1 MAKGQPVSTENLEV
15 ARAIEH
21 RVRAA
26 GTSFYWAMRLQ
37 PEEKRRALFAVYA
50 FCREVD
56 DIADSTAPVKTK
68 VSRLRKWRTAI
79 ASLYQG
85 KADNLTARALLPAV
99 RGYKLERA
107 AFLAIIDGMEMD
119 ATGPIRAPSWKTLD
133 LYCARVA
140 CAVGLLCIRI
150 FGEPGKSGKET
161 ADALGRAL
169 QLTNILRDLRE
180 DAGWGRLYLP
190 KELLEKH
197 GITDTDPEKILEN
210 PKLDAACRDLAKEAE
225 KEFAR
230 AEAAIARCD
239 QSAIRPAVMM
249 KDVYKRT
256 LARLKRRGFTPG
268 AVAKG
273 EGAVGKAAR
282 KLEKF
287 LVALKSLA

>member
-15 ARAIEH
+15 ARAIER

-56 DIADSTAPVKTK
+56 DIADSTAPVKAK
-68 VSRLRKWRTAI
+68 VARLRKWRTVI
-79 ASLYQG
+79 ANLYRG

-99 RGYKLERA
+99 RAYKLERA
-107 AFLAIIDGMEMD
+107 AFFAIIDGMEMD
-119 ATGPIRAPSWKTLD
+119 ATGPIRAPAWKTLD

-140 CAVGLLCIRI
+140 SAVGLLCIRI
-150 FGEPGKSGKET
+150 FGEPGKPGKET

-169 QLTNILRDLRE
+169 QLTNILRDLKE

-190 KELLEKH
+190 KELLQKH
-197 GITDTDPEKILEN
+197 GITAAEPEKVLAH
-210 PKLDAACRDLAKEAE
+210 PKLDAVCRDLAKEAE
-225 KEFAR
+225 REFAR
-230 AEAAIARCD
+230 AEAAIAKYD
-239 QSAIRPAVMM
+239 SDAIRPAVMM
-249 KDVYKRT
+249 KEVYQRT
-256 LARLKRRGFTPG
+256 LARLSRRGFSPE
-268 AVAKG
+268 AVARG
-273 EGAVGKAAR
+273 EGAGGKAAR

-287 LVALKSLA
+287 LIALKSLA